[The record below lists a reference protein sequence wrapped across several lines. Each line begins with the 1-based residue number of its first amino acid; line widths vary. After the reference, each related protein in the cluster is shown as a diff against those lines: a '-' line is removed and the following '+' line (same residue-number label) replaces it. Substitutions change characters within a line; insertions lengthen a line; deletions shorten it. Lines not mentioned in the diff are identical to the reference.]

1 MKCEQG
7 KYILKINKELIIFY
21 VNINA
26 IFDSYIAL
34 NLEIGKRGE
43 LWTKYDG
50 THRFIDLILLSTIL
64 NLFADTF
71 FPYIYPEKAL

>member
-34 NLEIGKRGE
+34 ILEIGKQGE

-50 THRFIDLILLSTIL
+50 TQRFIDFVNTPFHDLEFIC
-64 NLFADTF
+64 
-71 FPYIYPEKAL
+71 